1 MQFAVSAVSAILLV
15 LAQID
20 SAVAAC
26 RNPLVRREWRT
37 LSNSEKQSYISA
49 VKCLQKAPAQTQS
62 TYAGVRSRYD
72 DFMAEHINRTDFI
85 HFVGFF
91 QPWHRMF
98 VAQYESELRSVCG
111 YTGAQ
116 PYWNWSLDAFS
127 NDTFLAAPV
136 FDPVNGFGG
145 NGPYIDSS
153 NDSSVRLHIPGKT
166 GGGCILDGPFKNMT
180 VNMGPGYNTS
190 YSPHCLTRDLAPSL
204 AVQKLNITAQLYPL
218 LAPTFAEFD
227 VRVQG
232 GIEVEALTYHG
243 GGHLSVGGDLGE
255 MGNVYSSPGDPL
267 FYLHHANMDRI
278 WYTWQKL
285 DWQKRK
291 SEIAGPDTQFAYPFN
306 FFGDIEYNNVTL
318 DYEMD
323 FSPLGPNRKVS
334 EAMDPQAGPLCYT
347 YW

>member
-1 MQFAVSAVSAILLV
+1 MRFAASALSAVLLV

-20 SAVAAC
+20 TVTAAC
-26 RNPLVRREWRT
+26 RNPLVRKEWRT
-37 LSNSEKQSYISA
+37 LSNSEKQSYLSA
-49 VKCLQKAPAQTQS
+49 VQCLKKAPAQTQA
-62 TYAGVRSRYD
+62 TYAGVRNRYD
-72 DFMAEHINRTDFI
+72 DFMAQHINRTDFI

-116 PYWNWSLDAFS
+116 PYWNWSLDAWSETAFVNS
-127 NDTFLAAPV
+127 PV

-153 NDSSVRLHIPGKT
+153 NDTSVRLHIPGKT
-166 GGGCILDGPFKNMT
+166 GCVLDGPFKNT
-180 VNMGPGYNTS
+180 SVNMGPGYNTS
-190 YSPHCLTRDLAPSL
+190 YNPHCLTRDLAPSL
-204 AVQKLNITAQLYPL
+204 AVQKLNISGVAYT
-218 LAPTFAEFD
+218 LAARTFAEFD
-227 VRVQG
+227 VRVEG
-232 GIEVEALTYHG
+232 GVEVADMTYHG

-255 MGNVYSSPGDPL
+255 MGNIYSSPGDPL
-267 FYLHHANMDRI
+267 FYLHHANMDRL
-278 WYTWQKL
+278 WYTWQLL

-291 SEIAGPDTQFAYPFN
+291 SEIAGPDTQFAYPFD
-306 FFGDIEYNNVTL
+306 FFGEIPYTNITL

-334 EAMDPQAGPLCYT
+334 EVMDPQAGPLCYL
-347 YW
+347 YL